1 MSCGG
6 TCTQSQPQ
14 MLRPELA
21 AVRWHLPSPMG
32 WFRGWF
38 LRLVYL
44 QARWRMREELL
55 ALNDMQLRDVGLT
68 RARIESELHRPF
80 W

>member
-6 TCTQSQPQ
+6 TCSQSPSQ

-21 AVRWHLPSPMG
+21 AVPWHLPSPFG
-32 WFRGWF
+32 WFA
-38 LRLVYL
+38 RLVYL

-68 RARIESELHRPF
+68 RAEVEGELRRPF
-80 W
+80 WRP